1 MKLRDS
7 YMQTLLLIEDSAAHR
22 AEIRR
27 VLEPANLFDHILEA
41 EDGIEGLKLLISER
55 VDLVLCDLEM
65 PGLDGEKILQIKES
79 RLAGREIPII
89 FLTASTD
96 LDRHVRLLES
106 GASDT
111 ITKPFHPADLLAR
124 MRLHLK
130 IKRLQDELREKNDVL
145 SAMSTTDHLTSLRT
159 RRYLGEV
166 LAVEMLRA
174 KRYRSPLTVIMA
186 DLDHFKLVNDTYGH
200 ATGDIVLKGSSEVL
214 RENLRA
220 TDVAA
225 RWGGEEFLVVLPETN
240 VEGGAL
246 WAERWRDG
254 IEQAVFESP
263 DGRSLKVTLSIGVA
277 VYDPSMDNAEVLI
290 DVADKALYRAKE
302 SGRNRVVV
310 QEPGAMA
317 SSEERGE
324 IEGAAPEKPLTPQ
337 SE

>member
-1 MKLRDS
+1 
-7 YMQTLLLIEDSAAHR
+7 MQTLLLIEDSAAHR

-27 VLEPANLFDHILEA
+27 VLEPSGLFNHILEA

-79 RLAGREIPII
+79 RLAGREIPIL

-96 LDRHVRLLES
+96 LERHVRLLES

-166 LAVEMLRA
+166 LAVEVLRA
-174 KRYRSPLTVIMA
+174 KRYGSPLTVIMA
-186 DLDHFKLVNDTYGH
+186 DLDHFKSVNDTYGH
-200 ATGDIVLKGSSEVL
+200 ATGDIVLKGASEVL
-214 RENLRA
+214 RDNLRA

-225 RWGGEEFLVVLPETN
+225 RWGGEEFLVVLPETDLD
-240 VEGGAL
+240 GGTL
-246 WAERWRDG
+246 WAERWRGG
-254 IEQAVFESP
+254 IEQSDFESS
-263 DGRSLKVTLSIGVA
+263 DGRHLKVTLSVGVA
-277 VYDPSMDNAEVLI
+277 AYEPSIANAEVLI

-302 SGRNRVVV
+302 GGRNQVVV
-310 QEPGAMA
+310 QEPSGDAA
-317 SSEERGE
+317 SGE
-324 IEGAAPEKPLTPQ
+324 QLELGEPAPEKPLTPNE
-337 SE
+337 S